1 MKKKSLYQNL
11 YQGQTPFNPPPP
23 PTKQPQKPTTTK
35 KNQTDKTKTNIK
47 NSLIYVY
54 TECKNVLP
62 EVLVDLGVLGDLQ
75 LLQVLEPKMKQQIVV
90 LYIVNVIHDRSY
102 F

>member
-1 MKKKSLYQNL
+1 MEKKSLYQNL

-23 PTKQPQKPTTTK
+23 PNNPKNQQRPK

-62 EVLVDLGVLGDLQ
+62 EVLVDLGVRGDLQ